1 VSIRRAGAVAIAALL
16 CMAVRSAGAQP
27 APYHHWRTLDTPHFH
42 VHVPRGLER
51 EGRVAGAVAERAY
64 AQLAGELVTPRG
76 AIDLVISDDAD
87 YSNGN
92 ATSFPTNRIVI
103 FATPPV
109 ENQGL
114 RLNEDWLALV
124 ITHELTHVFHLDR
137 VRGVWNVAQHVF
149 GRAPALFP
157 NFYGPSWL
165 TEGLAVYYESRF
177 TQGGRLKDA
186 QHALFARAAAAER
199 RLPRLDQ
206 LSLGSPLFPGGT
218 GAYAYG
224 SLFVD
229 YLARTRGDTTI
240 RQFIERQSA
249 TLVPYQLNQPAK
261 QGFGISFNAAFDA
274 WRDSVQRAAGPI
286 VSPLAGWRELTH
298 HGYNASNP
306 RWLSDSVLVYVGG
319 DGRSTN
325 AAYRLG
331 LDGARA
337 RIGRR
342 TGLGANV
349 PLADGGLL
357 YAQLDFTSP
366 SEVRSDLYVQ
376 RDGRERQ
383 LTHGLRVIQPDV
395 RARDGA
401 IVAVQLAATRSS
413 LVLLDSAGRMQRMLA
428 RGGPDETWSEPRW
441 SRDGT
446 WIAAVRRTHGGR
458 FALVTL
464 DSFGTNPTPL
474 LHSDR
479 VIASPAWKEDDR
491 SLVYTVEENGA
502 PVLRSIAVTTIGDA
516 NDLGTTNTANGV
528 FTPDVSTS
536 GMLAASTL
544 RADGYHVGIAP
555 QRLTAN
561 TSPPIRPLRTESEPE
576 EPLAPGDYHSYSGFS
591 SALPRYWYPL
601 IERSPGRGT
610 RLGFMT
616 SGQDVIGRH
625 FYDAY
630 AAVPTTGSFPIAG
643 LSYRYAGFRR
653 PYVNVAL
660 SQDFTSELDLLNG
673 GTTNRVG
680 TLLRRSRDAQLAAT
694 WARPRVRSYSAV
706 SLGAGAER
714 RDFMTDPGEFL
725 GQLDTAYSRAYVF
738 PRVFVSAQWSNVQRP
753 PLSISAE
760 DGVSLAFTVRERM
773 RADDVAAS
781 ASSSVVGVASAYKSL
796 DFPGFA
802 HHVLSARIAGG
813 LADRRASSSFQVGG
827 TSGSSIELVPGYTVG
842 EGRRTFG
849 VRGFPSGSIYGTQAA
864 SASLEYRAPLVL
876 SGRGFG
882 LLPFF
887 FDRSSVTAFAD
898 AASATCAASPKFA
911 SVCAPSPRIGRTI
924 ASAGVELGLSAA
936 VLDWDRPQ
944 TIRLGIAVPVAGA
957 ELVGA
962 HSASPY
968 VAFGLSF

>member
-1 VSIRRAGAVAIAALL
+1 MSNLRLVAIAALL
-16 CMAVRSAGAQP
+16 CMAVQSAGAQP

-103 FATPPV
+103 YATPPI

-137 VRGVWNVAQHVF
+137 ARGVWNVAQHVF

-177 TQGGRLKDA
+177 TEGGRLKDA
-186 QHALFARAAAAER
+186 QHALFARAAAAEK
-199 RLPRLDQ
+199 RLPRLDE

-249 TLVPYQLNQPAK
+249 ALIPYQLNQPAK
-261 QGFGISFNAAFDA
+261 QGFGISFGAGFDA
-274 WRDSVQRAAGPI
+274 WRDSVQRAAGP
-286 VSPLAGWRELTH
+286 VVPPLAGWRELTH
-298 HGYNASNP
+298 HGYNASSP
-306 RWLSDSVLVYVGG
+306 RWIGDSTLVYVGG

-331 LDGARA
+331 LDGART

-357 YAQLDFTSP
+357 YAQLDYTSP

-376 RDGRERQ
+376 RDGRERR

-401 IVAVQLAATRSS
+401 IVAVQIAATRSS
-413 LVLLDSAGRMQRMLA
+413 LVLLDSAGHMQRMLA
-428 RGGPDETWSEPRW
+428 QGGPDETWSEPRW
-441 SRDGT
+441 SRDGSR
-446 WIAAVRRTHGGR
+446 IAAVHRAHGGA
-458 FALVTL
+458 FYLDMLDPANGSSATL
-464 DSFGTNPTPL
+464 AMYDAILS
-474 LHSDR
+474 
-479 VIASPAWKEDDR
+479 SPDWSADGG
-491 SLVYTVEENGA
+491 SIIYTVEVNGA
-502 PVLRSIAVTTIGDA
+502 PSPRSIGVTNPEEHDVGSTSI
-516 NDLGTTNTANGV
+516 ANGI
-528 FTPDVSTS
+528 FTPSVSR
-536 GMLAASTL
+536 GGVLAAVTL
-544 RADGYHVGIAP
+544 RADGYHVGVVP
-555 QRLTAN
+555 QLDSVA
-561 TSPPIRPLRTESEPE
+561 TSTGVHLPRHDGAQA
-576 EPLAPGDYHSYSGFS
+576 EPLAPGDYHSYSGLG

-601 IERSPGRGT
+601 IESAPGRGT
-610 RLGFMT
+610 RLGFTT
-616 SGQDVIGRH
+616 SGHDVIGRH

-630 AAVPTTGSFPIAG
+630 AAIPTTGSFPVAG

-653 PYVNVAL
+653 PYLDVAL
-660 SQDFTSELDLLNG
+660 SQDFTSEFDLLNG
-673 GTTNRVG
+673 GTTNRIG

-694 WARPRVRSYSAV
+694 WARPRVRTYSAV
-706 SLGAGAER
+706 SIGAGAER
-714 RDFMTDPGEFL
+714 RDFMTDPGGFL

-738 PRVFVSAQWSNVQRP
+738 PRVFLGAQWSNVQRP
-753 PLSISAE
+753 SLSISAE
-760 DGVSLAFTVRERM
+760 DGVSLAVTVRERM
-773 RADDVAAS
+773 RADDVGAS
-781 ASSSVVGVASAYKSL
+781 ASSSIVGIAAGYKSL
-796 DFPGFA
+796 DLPGFA
-802 HHVLSARIAGG
+802 HHVLSARFAGG
-813 LADRRASSSFQVGG
+813 IADRRASSSFQVGG

-849 VRGFPSGSIYGTQAA
+849 VRGFPSASIYGTQAA

-876 SGRGFG
+876 PGRGFG

-887 FDRSSVTAFAD
+887 VDRSSVTAFAD
-898 AASATCAASPKFA
+898 AASATCAASPKYA

-936 VLDWDRPQ
+936 LLDWDRPQ
-944 TIRLGIAVPVAGA
+944 TVRLGIAVPVAGA

-962 HSASPY
+962 RSASAY